1 MTISASDAAA
11 DSDWL
16 DRSLELYRDLS
27 VALRGQIAQLKAG
40 TGGKADG
47 KGAEEALRLYHRALQ
62 TVLDAEAGLVKRSR
76 ASVGGAGGELDLDAA
91 RVEILARLA
100 VRVAEG

>member
-11 DSDWL
+11 DSDRL

-40 TGGKADG
+40 TGGDAGG
-47 KGAEEALRLYHRALQ
+47 KGAEEALRSYHRALQ
-62 TVLDAEAGLVKRSR
+62 TVLEAEAGLVKRSR
-76 ASVGGAGGELDLDAA
+76 AGAGGAGGELDLDAA
-91 RVEILARLA
+91 RAEILARLA
-100 VRVAEG
+100 VWVAAR

>member
-11 DSDWL
+11 NSERL

-40 TGGKADG
+40 AGGDAGG
-47 KGAEEALRLYHRALQ
+47 KGAGEALLSYSR
-62 TVLDAEAGLVKRSR
+62 VLRSVLEAEAGLVKPSR
-76 ASVGGAGGELDLDAA
+76 AGAGGAGGELDLMAA
-91 RVEILARLA
+91 RAEILARLA
-100 VRVAEG
+100 VRVASG